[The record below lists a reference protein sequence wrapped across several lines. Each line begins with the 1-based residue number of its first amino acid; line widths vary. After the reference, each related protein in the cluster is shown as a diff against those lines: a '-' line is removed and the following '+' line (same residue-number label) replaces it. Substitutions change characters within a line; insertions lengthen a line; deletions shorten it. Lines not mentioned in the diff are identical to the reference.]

1 MPLIDLPVL
10 LPRAIAWADKVA
22 GQALARGRTPG
33 RLEILMAL
41 SVGVCC
47 PDRIR
52 IMSVDRF
59 PTPDDPDLRRAA
71 LATGLLGADGLG
83 LTLGYAVLL
92 RSGHEGEERLLR
104 HEFRHVQQ
112 YERSGSL
119 ASFLTEYLSQIVEV
133 GYRRAPWEEDARAHE
148 TESGRA

>member
-10 LPRAIAWADKVA
+10 LPRAIAWVETVA
-22 GQALARGRTPG
+22 HHVLVRGRVPNG
-33 RLEILMAL
+33 AEVLMAR
-41 SVGVCC
+41 SVGVGC
-47 PDRIR
+47 PDQIR
-52 IMSVDRF
+52 IMCVDRL

-71 LATGLLGADGLG
+71 LVAGLLGADGLG

-92 RSGHEGEERLLR
+92 GSGHEGERRLLR
-104 HEFRHVQQ
+104 HEFRHVHQ

-119 ASFLTEYLSQIVEV
+119 VGFLTEYLAQIVEV

-148 TESGRA
+148 TE